1 MKALITGGAGFIG
14 SNVAKYFLEEGYE
27 VVLLDNLSTGCREN
41 IPQSPKARFIE
52 GDILDSAILQKA
64 ARDCKVVLHL
74 AASVGNQRAIE
85 NPSQDSQVN
94 VVGTLNVLEAAR
106 KEGIKKVVYSSS
118 AGIFG
123 ELKTLPI
130 NEDHPKDPDTP
141 YGVSKLAGEL
151 QGLCYGK
158 LYGIDF
164 VALRYFNVYGPGQR
178 YDAYGNVI
186 PIFATRRLKKEPFTI
201 YGDGEQTRDFVH
213 VGDVAQA
220 NFLAATKPAVGG
232 VYNIGSATTI
242 TINKL
247 ASLMNE
253 VSGPPHSPVKYAPV
267 RKGDVRHSL
276 ADITKAKTRLGFQPR
291 FSLEKDLKNYWEWVV
306 SV

>member
-14 SNVAKYFLEEGYE
+14 SNVAKYFLEQGYE
-27 VVLLDNLSTGCREN
+27 VVLFDNLTTGYRDN

-52 GDILDSAILQKA
+52 GDILDSNLLQKA
-64 ARDCKVVLHL
+64 ARGCQMVLHF

-85 NPSQDSQVN
+85 NPAKDSQTN

-106 KEGIKKVVYSSS
+106 NEGIKKVVYSSS

-130 NEDHPKDPDTP
+130 NEDHPKNPDTP
-141 YGVSKLAGEL
+141 YGVSKFAGEL

-158 LYGIDF
+158 LYEIDF

-186 PIFATRRLKKEPFTI
+186 PIFATRRLKQEPFTI

-220 NFLAATKPAVGG
+220 NFLAATKNGVGG
-232 VYNIGSATTI
+232 VYNIGSGTTI
-242 TINKL
+242 TINHL
-247 ASLMNE
+247 ARLMNE
-253 VSGPPHSPVKYAPV
+253 VSGLPHSPVKYGPV
-267 RKGDVRHSL
+267 RKGDVRDSL
-276 ADITKAKTRLGFQPR
+276 ADITKAKTKLGFQPR
-291 FSLEKDLKNYWEWVV
+291 FSLEKDLKKYWEWVV
-306 SV
+306 SL